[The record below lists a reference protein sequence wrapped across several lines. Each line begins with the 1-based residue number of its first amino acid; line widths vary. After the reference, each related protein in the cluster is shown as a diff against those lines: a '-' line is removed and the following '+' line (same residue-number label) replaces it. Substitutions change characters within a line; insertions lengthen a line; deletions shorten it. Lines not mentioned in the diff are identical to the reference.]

1 MEVLYLL
8 IPIALVLV
16 AVVVVVLCWAVQ
28 SGQFDDLTGPAH
40 RILMDD
46 DAADAPP
53 DGETEREATETRASR
68 EPRAQNGNR

>member
-8 IPIALVLV
+8 LPIALVLV
-16 AVVVVVLCWAVQ
+16 TVVVVVLCWAVQ

-46 DAADAPP
+46 EDAPSN
-53 DGETEREATETRASR
+53 DS
-68 EPRAQNGNR
+68 NGGSADKHD